1 MSDITATAIP
11 APTAPAQDAV
21 SLKTWVGVWGAIV
34 GAFIAVL
41 NIQVT
46 NSALQH
52 IQGGIGTGGAN
63 GAWISTSY
71 LIGEIIV
78 IPLTGFLSQVF
89 SMRRYFIT
97 NLVLFLIFSVLCA
110 FAQNLGQMVVFRA
123 LQGFTG
129 GVMIPMA
136 FTHMAMSLPPSKQP
150 IGMAG
155 FALSATFAPAI
166 GPTIGGWLT
175 ENFGWE
181 FIFYM
186 NLVPGLVMLVA
197 LLWALKPEAMK
208 LDLLKKGDWTGIATL
223 AVGLGALQTVLE
235 EGNQEDWFGSDL
247 IVRLTIVAV
256 IGLALF
262 VWIELHK
269 PNPVVNLRLLTR
281 RNFGFGT
288 FANFF
293 LGFGLYGSGFLLSL
307 YLAQSQGY
315 DAQQI
320 GEVLMWTGLPQLV
333 IIPFVP
339 KLMQKFDAR
348 VLVSGG
354 LILFAVSCFMNLW
367 LSHNYAA
374 DQLLIPNIVRA
385 VGMAFVLT
393 PLSALAMAGME
404 RANTPAA
411 SGLFNMTRNLGGAFG
426 TATLVTFFTQREQ
439 FHSSIINSHVS
450 LTDPQTVNRIA
461 QLKQHFMS
469 MGMTDPVA
477 AGHQAIIAIGKTIK
491 AQATLMGFSDT
502 FALLGAML
510 VIAAVSVAFLKKAQP
525 GGGGGAH

>member
-1 MSDITATAIP
+1 MSDTVAANP
-11 APTAPAQDAV
+11 AFAPAQDAV
-21 SLKTWVGVWGAIV
+21 SLKTWIGVWGAIV

-52 IQGGIGTGGAN
+52 IEGGIGTGGAN

-89 SMRRYFIT
+89 SLRRYFIT

-110 FAQNLGQMVVFRA
+110 FAHNLGEMVTFRA

-129 GVMIPMA
+129 GVMIPLA
-136 FTHMAMSLPPSKQP
+136 FTYTVTALPASKQP
-150 IGMAG
+150 IGLAG

-181 FIFYM
+181 YIFYL
-186 NLVPGLVMLVA
+186 NLVPGSVMLAA
-197 LLWALKPEAMK
+197 LLWALKPEPMK
-208 LDLLKKGDWTGIATL
+208 LDMLKHGDWTGIATL
-223 AVGLGALQTVLE
+223 AIGLGSLQTVLE

-247 IVRLTIVAV
+247 IIRLSIVAV
-256 IGLALF
+256 IALSLF
-262 VWIELHK
+262 IWIELNK

-307 YLAQSQGY
+307 YLAQAQGY

-320 GEVLMWTGLPQLV
+320 GAVLMWTGLPQLV

-339 KLMQKFDAR
+339 TLMRKFDAR
-348 VLVSGG
+348 LLVGAG
-354 LILFAVSCFMNLW
+354 LVLFAASCFMNLW
-367 LSHNYAA
+367 LSRDYAA
-374 DQLLIPNIVRA
+374 DQLLVPNIIRA
-385 VGMAFVLT
+385 LGMAFVLT

-404 RANTPAA
+404 RANTAAA
-411 SGLFNMTRNLGGAFG
+411 SGLFNMMRNLGGAFG
-426 TATLVTFFTQREQ
+426 TAVLVTFFTKREQ
-439 FHSSIINSHVS
+439 FHSAIINSHVS
-450 LTDPQTVNRIA
+450 LTDPETNARIA
-461 QLKQHFMS
+461 QLKQFFMS
-469 MGMTDPVA
+469 HGMSDPVA

-491 AQATLMGFSDT
+491 GQASLMGFADT
-502 FALLGAML
+502 FALLGLML
-510 VIAAVSVAFLKKAQP
+510 VFAAVSVAFLKKAQP
-525 GGGGGAH
+525 GAAGGAH